1 MYEVQYFSYQYYGD
15 DGYVMVAQYVYSE
28 GVYGA
33 GQFDRFNNI
42 VSTFVNING
51 NFNYRSVFYYYTD
64 NLLDAYGV
72 T

>member
-33 GQFDRFNNI
+33 G
-42 VSTFVNING
+42 
-51 NFNYRSVFYYYTD
+51 
-64 NLLDAYGV
+64 
-72 T
+72 